1 MIRRLIPATFLFL
14 AACSYASAAGAPVPA
29 PKMDA
34 ALAAKPGQATMV
46 IAGGCFW
53 GIQQV
58 YQHVKGVIRATSGYS
73 GGSSDTAH
81 YETVSTDTTG
91 HAESVEI
98 VYDPSR
104 VTYGQL
110 LQVFFS
116 VAHDPTEL
124 DKQGPDIG
132 SQYRSV
138 IFFTN
143 PEQQKIAKAYID
155 QLDQAKVFPHKIVTD
170 VTPLRAFFPAEEY
183 HQDYATLHPNEP
195 YIAFYDAPKLTALQ
209 RTLPA
214 LYVAKKAAAK

>member
-1 MIRRLIPATFLFL
+1 MTRRLLPVLFAFAT
-14 AACSYASAAGAPVPA
+14 ACASASAATGPVPA
-29 PKMDA
+29 PKVDA
-34 ALAAKPGQATMV
+34 TLTAAPGQATMV

-73 GGSSDTAH
+73 GGTPDTAH
-81 YETVSTDTTG
+81 YETVSGEMTG

-124 DKQGPDIG
+124 DKQGPDVG
-132 SQYRSV
+132 PQYRSV
-138 IFFTN
+138 IFFAN
-143 PEQQKIAKAYID
+143 PDQQRIAKAYIA
-155 QLDQAKVFPHKIVTD
+155 QLDQAKVFNRKIVTD
-170 VTPLRAFFPAEEY
+170 VTPLRAFFPAEDY

-195 YIAFYDAPKLTALQ
+195 YIAYYDAPKLTALQ

>member
-1 MIRRLIPATFLFL
+1 MTRRLLPILLLFA
-14 AACSYASAAGAPVPA
+14 AACVSATAATGPVPA
-29 PKMDA
+29 PKVDA
-34 ALAAKPGQATMV
+34 ALAATPGRATMV

-73 GGSSDTAH
+73 GGTPDTAH
-81 YETVSTDTTG
+81 YEIVSTDTTG
-91 HAESVEI
+91 HAEAVEI
-98 VYDPSR
+98 VYDPSI

-124 DKQGPDIG
+124 DRQGPDVG
-132 SQYRSV
+132 TQYRSV
-138 IFFTN
+138 IFFAN
-143 PEQQKIAKAYID
+143 PEQQKIAKAYIA
-155 QLDQAKVFPHKIVTD
+155 QLDQAKIFNRKIVTD
-170 VTPLRAFFPAEEY
+170 VTPLRGFFPAEDY

-195 YIAFYDAPKLTALQ
+195 YIAFNDAPKLTALQ
-209 RTLPA
+209 KTLPE